1 MPLPTTSI
9 RKEQL
14 KSYGA
19 HVKDDRIVRDGHILT
34 SSNLGTAFDVAF
46 LLLDMLMSK
55 ENVKQVKD
63 LMGLKK
69 AFPIGNAPC
78 PCYEFI

>member
-34 SSNLGTAFDVAF
+34 SSNPGTAFDVAF

-63 LMGLKK
+63 LMGHEKGVPHWK
-69 AFPIGNAPC
+69 RPC